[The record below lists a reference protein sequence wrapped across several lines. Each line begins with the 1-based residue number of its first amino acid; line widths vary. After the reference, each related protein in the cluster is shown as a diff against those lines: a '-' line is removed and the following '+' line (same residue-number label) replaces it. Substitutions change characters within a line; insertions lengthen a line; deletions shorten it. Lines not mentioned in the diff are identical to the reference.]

1 MKKILLIL
9 SLFIYSFANADC
21 NSAIQTA
28 KNYVDTYIVPNGQNA
43 ITGQRANAALNYI
56 ITALKCVDTIS
67 DLSFTKN
74 STRDSFVIVYKGVR
88 FAVKDS
94 IGIGGGGGSQTLS
107 ISNDTLTISNGNSV
121 ILPIYFQSDSATITS
136 YDVLN
141 SQNAP
146 PISPNTGDT
155 YLVGTSPSGAWV
167 GHAKDIAEWNG
178 SSWDFTDGVQ
188 GDFLYNAT
196 TALTYIFRSG
206 NWVQTTGIPA
216 LNNGNTISSG
226 LKIGTNNLKSLTFE
240 TNNKSVSRFD
250 SIGRFYVYDTALRK
264 SNKFLQID
272 SSTGRLIAS
281 DILNSSSSSSLFPNG
296 IEFVNASRDFNSG
309 DANKILAIKSDDIT
323 LSMPSVNP
331 FGKGDLV
338 GIQNTNDYKNTHIIL
353 KEGNEPILI
362 GDEVFIF
369 DLVDI
374 GGGIYVPQP
383 LTGIIYDENGE
394 NEKSI
399 IKYLYDKSQNTIPL
413 SGTEVGKP
421 VTGDIEVSPALIGNI
436 YNNDG
441 SQTTS
446 ISFEAGST
454 TIRSKQNDNSLNG
467 SFNVTTYSSTFSSDD
482 ATSPGFQGAQDYS
495 ANITDLDYT
504 QKIYVDNI
512 AGKII
517 DLGTIT
523 YVDINNS
530 PATANITFNLGQLPA
545 GYYIDNIYS
554 DVQEAF
560 DATFNSDENGIN
572 TSNQTFSYLKL
583 TNVRKDV
590 HLKEF
595 NRYEIADTDLD
606 IIMNIV
612 FNIGGGEINPQ
623 NLTTGSITV
632 KALIKKFPN

>member
-1 MKKILLIL
+1 M
-9 SLFIYSFANADC
+9 
-21 NSAIQTA
+21 
-28 KNYVDTYIVPNGQNA
+28 
-43 ITGQRANAALNYI
+43 
-56 ITALKCVDTIS
+56 
-67 DLSFTKN
+67 
-74 STRDSFVIVYKGVR
+74 
-88 FAVKDS
+88 
-94 IGIGGGGGSQTLS
+94 
-107 ISNDTLTISNGNSV
+107 
-121 ILPIYFQSDSATITS
+121 
-136 YDVLN
+136 
-141 SQNAP
+141 
-146 PISPNTGDT
+146 
-155 YLVGTSPSGAWV
+155 
-167 GHAKDIAEWNG
+167 
-178 SSWDFTDGVQ
+178 
-188 GDFLYNAT
+188 
-196 TALTYIFRSG
+196 
-206 NWVQTTGIPA
+206 
-216 LNNGNTISSG
+216 
-226 LKIGTNNLKSLTFE
+226 
-240 TNNKSVSRFD
+240 
-250 SIGRFYVYDTALRK
+250 
-264 SNKFLQID
+264 
-272 SSTGRLIAS
+272 
-281 DILNSSSSSSLFPNG
+281 
-296 IEFVNASRDFNSG
+296 
-309 DANKILAIKSDDIT
+309 
-323 LSMPSVNP
+323 
-331 FGKGDLV
+331 
-338 GIQNTNDYKNTHIIL
+338 